1 MNSSEMREVQ
11 MLRRRAVW
19 FREFARLGVR
29 NERSELDALADMTE
43 RQAQEAWEKLV
54 GKLH

>member
-1 MNSSEMREVQ
+1 

-19 FREFARLGVR
+19 FREFARLGLR
-29 NERSELDALADMTE
+29 GERTELDALADRTE

-54 GKLH
+54 GAAH

>member
-1 MNSSEMREVQ
+1 MNATQMREVQ

-19 FREFARLGVR
+19 FREFARLGLR
-29 NERSELDALADMTE
+29 GERTELDALADRTE

-54 GKLH
+54 GAAH

>member
-1 MNSSEMREVQ
+1 MNGSQMREVQ

-29 NERSELDALADMTE
+29 EERGELDALAELTE
-43 RQAQEAWEKLV
+43 RQAQDAWDKLV

>member
-1 MNSSEMREVQ
+1 MSTPQMREVQ

-29 NERSELDALADMTE
+29 EEQGELRALADITE
-43 RQAQEAWEKLV
+43 RQAQEAWDKLV
-54 GKLH
+54 GKVH